1 MRLHKDGTAP
11 TDGSVFVFGS
21 NAAGY
26 HGGGAARI
34 VRTVASV
41 RAERLQDISNLDAM
55 QEGLTQLSKD
65 GGQTWKWGI
74 PDRDGWPG
82 NDDIGWPWQLW
93 EQSPYEAYRALW
105 MGLHGVASW
114 HTNPIVWVYDLAPV
128 SEAA

>member
-74 PDRDGWPG
+74 AAAMAAQWPQPLRQR
-82 NDDIGWPWQLW
+82 NLFD
-93 EQSPYEAYRALW
+93 
-105 MGLHGVASW
+105 
-114 HTNPIVWVYDLAPV
+114 
-128 SEAA
+128 EAA